1 MIRILQNNSYQCSVS
16 KRTVVSG
23 SKTALVGVHEIQF
36 ARKKKN
42 WIVGKK
48 FLLDGKRSKMLGYDL
63 EHLSKT
69 NEARSIYVFSA
80 LRH

>member
-36 ARKKKN
+36 ARKKK
-42 WIVGKK
+42 KK
-48 FLLDGKRSKMLGYDL
+48 LDCRKNVYWMANVQKCWV
-63 EHLSKT
+63 T
-69 NEARSIYVFSA
+69 T
-80 LRH
+80 

>member
-36 ARKKKN
+36 ARKKKKKKKKKN
-42 WIVGKK
+42 WIVGKMFIGWQTFK
-48 FLLDGKRSKMLGYDL
+48 NVG
-63 EHLSKT
+63 
-69 NEARSIYVFSA
+69 
-80 LRH
+80 LRLRTLIKD

>member
-36 ARKKKN
+36 ARKKKKT
-42 WIVGKK
+42 G
-48 FLLDGKRSKMLGYDL
+48 
-63 EHLSKT
+63 LSEKNVYWMANVQKCWVT
-69 NEARSIYVFSA
+69 T
-80 LRH
+80 

>member
-36 ARKKKN
+36 ARKKKKKN
-42 WIVGKK
+42 WIVGKMFIGWQTFK
-48 FLLDGKRSKMLGYDL
+48 NVG
-63 EHLSKT
+63 
-69 NEARSIYVFSA
+69 
-80 LRH
+80 LRLRTLIKD

>member
-36 ARKKKN
+36 ARKKKT
-42 WIVGKK
+42 G
-48 FLLDGKRSKMLGYDL
+48 
-63 EHLSKT
+63 LSEKNVYWMANVQKCWVT
-69 NEARSIYVFSA
+69 T
-80 LRH
+80 

>member
-36 ARKKKN
+36 AIKKKN
-42 WIVGKK
+42 WIVGKMFIGWQTFK
-48 FLLDGKRSKMLGYDL
+48 NVG
-63 EHLSKT
+63 
-69 NEARSIYVFSA
+69 
-80 LRH
+80 LRLRTLIKD

>member
-48 FLLDGKRSKMLGYDL
+48 CLLDGKRSKMLGYDL
-63 EHLSKT
+63 EH
-69 NEARSIYVFSA
+69 
-80 LRH
+80 

>member
-36 ARKKKN
+36 ARKKKT
-42 WIVGKK
+42 GLSEKC
-48 FLLDGKRSKMLGYDL
+48 LLDGKRSKMLGYDL
-63 EHLSKT
+63 EH
-69 NEARSIYVFSA
+69 
-80 LRH
+80 

>member
-36 ARKKKN
+36 ARKKKKT
-42 WIVGKK
+42 GLSEKC
-48 FLLDGKRSKMLGYDL
+48 LLDGKRSTMLGYDL
-63 EHLSKT
+63 EH
-69 NEARSIYVFSA
+69 
-80 LRH
+80 

>member
-23 SKTALVGVHEIQF
+23 SKTELVGVYEIQF

-42 WIVGKK
+42 WIVGKMFIGWQTFK
-48 FLLDGKRSKMLGYDL
+48 NVG
-63 EHLSKT
+63 
-69 NEARSIYVFSA
+69 
-80 LRH
+80 LRLRTLIKD